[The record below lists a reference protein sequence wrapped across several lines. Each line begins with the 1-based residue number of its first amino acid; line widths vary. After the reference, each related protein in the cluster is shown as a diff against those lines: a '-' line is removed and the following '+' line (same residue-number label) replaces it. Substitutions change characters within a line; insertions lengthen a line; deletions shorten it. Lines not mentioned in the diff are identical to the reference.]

1 MTNKEQLI
9 DAIENSIVENGTKGI
24 TANVVRNLFL
34 SIIELIPE
42 PEQKEETGSG
52 QIVFYYGLPDEQTG
66 EFVLTQKQK
75 EHNAKMYKIVK
86 NSDVSL
92 QASIDISDMY
102 ARLMQQDGGIYV
114 ADLKYNMTSFVTAYI
129 PPETVSS
136 LGEVGGVTLIGEGGI
151 ISIQADGSII
161 PSTGI

>member
-24 TANVVRNLFL
+24 TANVVRNLLL

-66 EFVLTQKQK
+66 EFVLTQQQK

-102 ARLMQQDGGIYV
+102 ARLMQQEGIYV
-114 ADLKYNMTSFVTAYI
+114 ADLKYNTMSFMTAYI
-129 PPETVSS
+129 PPEAAS
-136 LGEVGGVTLIGEGGI
+136 LMGEVGGVALIGEGGTI
-151 ISIQADGSII
+151 LVQADGSII
-161 PSTGI
+161 PSTSI